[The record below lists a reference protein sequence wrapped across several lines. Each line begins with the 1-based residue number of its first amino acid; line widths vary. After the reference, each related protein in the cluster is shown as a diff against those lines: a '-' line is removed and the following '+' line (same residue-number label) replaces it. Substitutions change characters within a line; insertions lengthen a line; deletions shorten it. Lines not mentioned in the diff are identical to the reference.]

1 MAANETKS
9 LTPEARRHRLEHAR
23 GRIGDQLDRVKPGTR
38 PFEVAR
44 RVFNGTFEEGFM
56 HAGNLAFLSLLTI
69 FPSVILLASVAGFF
83 GRTADGQHAI
93 AIFLDTVP
101 RGVSE
106 LLEKPIYDVIT
117 SRAGPLLWLAGL
129 FALWSVS
136 GFVETIREIL
146 RRAYGTTHSHPFYT
160 YRLYSAGIILGSVAL
175 ALVAFALQIVLTG
188 AQSVLETLFPGWD
201 VNQLVALGRLVPVA
215 ALFAAMYIMF
225 YTLTPARYRARRYPK
240 WPGALLTTLW
250 WMSTTAL
257 TPLIFYQLSNYDLT
271 YGSLAS
277 VMIALMF
284 FFIIGLGV
292 VVGAQ
297 LNAALAELPKS
308 AVEREE
314 DAARDAEEKKL
325 AEAGDSA

>member
-1 MAANETKS
+1 MAAEEATS
-9 LTPEARRHRLEHAR
+9 LSPEARRHRLEHAR
-23 GRIGDQLDRVKPGTR
+23 GRIEDQLERVKPGTR
-38 PFEVAR
+38 PFEVAK
-44 RVFNGTFEEGFM
+44 RVFMGTFEEGFV

-69 FPSVILLASVAGFF
+69 FPAVILLASVAGIF
-83 GRTADGQHAI
+83 GRTADGQQAI

-101 RGVSE
+101 QGVAT

-146 RRAYGTTHSHPFYT
+146 RKAYGTIHNRAFYA
-160 YRLYSAGIILGSVAL
+160 YRLFSIGIILGSVVL
-175 ALVAFALQIVLTG
+175 ALLAFALQIVLTG
-188 AQSVLETLFPGWD
+188 AQTVLETLFPGWD

-215 ALFAAMYIMF
+215 ALFAAMYVMF
-225 YTLTPARYRARRYPK
+225 YTLTPAKYRSRRYPK
-240 WPGALLTTLW
+240 WPGALLTTVW
-250 WMSTTAL
+250 WMATTAL
-257 TPLIFYQLSNYDLT
+257 TPLIFYQLTNYDLT

-297 LNAALAELPKS
+297 LNAALAEIPLS
-308 AVEREE
+308 AVERQE
-314 DAARDAEEKKL
+314 DAARDAEEQKL